1 MTGTNARRQTIAIFS
16 ALENAVSLQVRFTGR
31 YPRGVKVGLGRD
43 KAEWPSGRGM
53 EGSALVLQ
61 VVPTRPTPSPSVHP
75 SVPPLLGHSLPL
87 CPSSS
92 IHPFLIAFD
101 SPRATDLQEKELG
114 VGLENGIVVDDEVF
128 ITDGSTA
135 RVKKKNPAASN
146 QAPLPA
152 KTYGPKPLDD
162 PETTWLIA
170 PERARR
176 GPSGPPAEPTHS
188 NQAPSPAKTY
198 VPKPSRLK
206 PPTRKMNYFA
216 QAPTA
221 APEHDLPKE
230 EGSDSDSPFTRRIK
244 ALERDPAL
252 AFAGSSKLRNDD
264 EDGVNAAGG
273 RAATGHRDNPR
284 QTKKKTAAE
293 LQVRV
298 SLCRYVVHRSSS
310 PIARRPPPTVGV
322 LGHGGPDFL
331 ARQRWTLL
339 SWELEELEEER

>member
-1 MTGTNARRQTIAIFS
+1 M
-16 ALENAVSLQVRFTGR
+16 
-31 YPRGVKVGLGRD
+31 
-43 KAEWPSGRGM
+43 
-53 EGSALVLQ
+53 
-61 VVPTRPTPSPSVHP
+61 
-75 SVPPLLGHSLPL
+75 
-87 CPSSS
+87 
-92 IHPFLIAFD
+92 
-101 SPRATDLQEKELG
+101 
-114 VGLENGIVVDDEVF
+114 ENGIVVDDEIF

-298 SLCRYVVHRSSS
+298 SLCRYVVTSFTGAAHPS
-310 PIARRPPPTVGV
+310 PVVLRR
-322 LGHGGPDFL
+322 
-331 ARQRWTLL
+331 QWE
-339 SWELEELEEER
+339 SWGTEAQIF

>member
-1 MTGTNARRQTIAIFS
+1 M
-16 ALENAVSLQVRFTGR
+16 
-31 YPRGVKVGLGRD
+31 
-43 KAEWPSGRGM
+43 
-53 EGSALVLQ
+53 
-61 VVPTRPTPSPSVHP
+61 
-75 SVPPLLGHSLPL
+75 
-87 CPSSS
+87 
-92 IHPFLIAFD
+92 
-101 SPRATDLQEKELG
+101 
-114 VGLENGIVVDDEVF
+114 VDDEIF

-298 SLCRYVVHRSSS
+298 SLCRYVVTSLRRYVVHRSSS

>member
-1 MTGTNARRQTIAIFS
+1 MAWGATR
-16 ALENAVSLQVRFTGR
+16 
-31 YPRGVKVGLGRD
+31 
-43 KAEWPSGRGM
+43 PSGRGM

-61 VVPTRPTPSPSVHP
+61 VLPTRPTPSPSVHP
-75 SVPPLLGHSLPL
+75 SVPPLLPTRPLPPL

-92 IHPFLIAFD
+92 IHPFLIVFD

-114 VGLENGIVVDDEVF
+114 VGLENGIVVDDEIF

-264 EDGVNAAGG
+264 EDGFNAAGG

-298 SLCRYVVHRSSS
+298 SLCRYVVTSLRRSQEQLTHRPSSS
-310 PIARRPPPTVGV
+310 ADSGSPGARRPRFSSQTAVDPLVVVGV
-322 LGHGGPDFL
+322 GGVGGGAL
-331 ARQRWTLL
+331 NV
-339 SWELEELEEER
+339 

>member
-1 MTGTNARRQTIAIFS
+1 M
-16 ALENAVSLQVRFTGR
+16 
-31 YPRGVKVGLGRD
+31 
-43 KAEWPSGRGM
+43 AEWPGNG
-53 EGSALVLQ
+53 GIGAGAAGC
-61 VVPTRPTPSPSVHP
+61 THP
-75 SVPPLLGHSLPL
+75 AHSLPL

-114 VGLENGIVVDDEVF
+114 VGLENGIVVDDEIF

-146 QAPLPA
+146 QAPL
-152 KTYGPKPLDD
+152 
-162 PETTWLIA
+162 
-170 PERARR
+170 
-176 GPSGPPAEPTHS
+176 
-188 NQAPSPAKTY
+188 PAKTY

-298 SLCRYVVHRSSS
+298 SLCRYVVTSLRRYVVHRSSS